1 MADMNIKFLGGIDK
15 RPYATAAENIENMRY
30 DIDRMCWKNDRSFR
44 SWYNPD
50 VDAVPSGEPSTSNI
64 YSIYSYQRHKSSTQC
79 ILFEELT
86 TGTSPSL
93 TLKVIIGQSVY
104 TLATGRAVPRGNDPG
119 TSYIKIG
126 KFLFIINGEDPPLI
140 YQGGRRIRT
149 AFFHNTP
156 EAPTPVEAPASFDSD
171 LGSQTNGDLQLKQRF
186 GKAGINFFDPGGN
199 LGMALSPETVFLS
212 NNNNANEYPIET
224 HNSYQYA
231 YSFISDTGAESPI
244 SPISSQV
251 TWKYH
256 ATGQVINLNRHI
268 YKHGLSIDYIPLG
281 PPGTVKRRIYRTKN
295 QRSGGGNINIGGTQG
310 AQTLNAGA
318 GSDLYFC
325 QDLNDNT
332 STVFFDFLPDSSLG
346 SIAPSVSHSAP
357 IPPGLTYGAA
367 FKNHL
372 ILAGSSENSSILYFS
387 KGNFP
392 EQFPAFN
399 FFDLGSADG
408 GAITGLY
415 ATENVCYVFRE
426 RAIDVLVP
434 TDNLELPFKIEPL
447 VTGVGS
453 LSPHSVQSVPGV
465 GLVFLGHDKR
475 FYALQGGSA
484 SSRYAGQAGLVQLGN
499 EIDELTE
506 KISANS
512 LGRVVAVYSDRDQEY
527 WAHCPV
533 NGGRFA
539 TEGFVYHVPIKAWSR
554 RVNIPVGCFTY
565 LPERFV
571 AFGSN
576 SGLTN
581 LPVIDGVD
589 ESSQNG
595 GIMVWCGTLGIGY
608 KEGLTQNRLRT
619 TGSPNYAWET
629 NWLDFQNQNIIK
641 RVLDITLFTYK
652 NVSGGGSMR
661 VGVDWKPLDYNTD
674 TAALDTNFITYNSE
688 QTKAG
693 LYNTAQT
700 DQGFGNKV
708 TNFDVNR
715 YSAKEIIG
723 TRISNPFGSH
733 QIVGGPGRTSKGE
746 SGSGGA
752 RWWKLRFS
760 GSAPMALIGFQINFE
775 TPAGIKQL
783 NFAAGNSDTNIT
795 AMQTILGLS

>member
-30 DIDRMCWKNDRSFR
+30 DEHRMCWKNDRSFR

-50 VDAVPSGEPSTSNI
+50 VDAVPSGEPSTGNI
-64 YSIYSYQRHKSSTQC
+64 YSIYSYQRHRSSTQC
-79 ILFEELT
+79 LLFEELA
-86 TGTSPSL
+86 GSGESL
-93 TLKVIIGQSVY
+93 NLKVIIGQSVY
-104 TLATGRAVPRGNDPG
+104 TLATNRAVPRGNDPG

-126 KFLFIINGEDPPLI
+126 KNLFIINGEDPPLL
-140 YQGGRRIRT
+140 YSGGRRIRT

-156 EAPTPVEAPASFDSD
+156 EAPTPVEVPGTFDD
-171 LGSQTNGDLQLKQRF
+171 NLGTQTNGDLQLRQRF
-186 GKAGINFFDPGGN
+186 GKAGINFFDNAGN
-199 LGMALSPETVFLS
+199 LGMALAPETVTLTA
-212 NNNNANEYPIET
+212 NNTVDEYPIQT
-224 HNSYQYA
+224 HNCFQYA

-244 SPISSQV
+244 SPVSAQV
-251 TWKYH
+251 SWHYR
-256 ATGQVINLNRHI
+256 ATGQVRNLNYSE
-268 YKHGLSIDYIPLG
+268 YKHGLSVDYIPLG
-281 PPGTVKRRIYRTKN
+281 PPGTMKRRIYRTKN
-295 QRSGGGNINIGGTQG
+295 QRGGANGIKIGGMQG
-310 AQTLNAGA
+310 ARQLRPGA
-318 GSDLYFC
+318 GQELFFC
-325 QDLNDNT
+325 GDLNDNT
-332 STVFFDFLPDSSLG
+332 STVFFDMMPDSGLG
-346 SIAPSVSHSAP
+346 SVAPSVSDSAP

-399 FFDLGSADG
+399 FFDLGSTDG
-408 GAITGLY
+408 GAITALY

-434 TDNLELPFKIEPL
+434 TNNLELPFRIEPL
-447 VTGVGS
+447 VGGIGS
-453 LSPHSVQSVPGV
+453 LSPHSIQAVPGV
-465 GLVFLGHDKR
+465 GLVFLGHDKK
-475 FYALQGGSA
+475 FYALSGA
-484 SSRYAGQAGLVQLGN
+484 SGDSRYAGQAGVVQLGA
-499 EIDELTE
+499 EIEELTE
-506 KISANS
+506 SISANS
-512 LGRVVAVYSDRDQEY
+512 LGRVVAIYSDRDKEY

-539 TEGFVYHVPIKAWSR
+539 TEGFCYHVPIKSWSR
-554 RVNIPVGCFTY
+554 RTNIPVGCFTY
-565 LPERFV
+565 LPERWV

-595 GIMVWCGTLGIGY
+595 GIMTWCGTLGVGY
-608 KEGLTQNRLRT
+608 KEGPSQNRLRT
-619 TGSPNYAWET
+619 TGSPDYVWET
-629 NWLDFQNQNIIK
+629 NWLDFADQNIIK

-661 VGVDWKPLDYNTD
+661 VGVDWKPLDYNTE
-674 TAALDTNFITYNSE
+674 TQALDTNFITYNSE
-688 QTKAG
+688 QTTAG
-693 LYNTAQT
+693 VYGTAKT
-700 DQGFGNKV
+700 DQGFGAKV
-708 TNFDVNR
+708 TNIDANR
-715 YSAKEIIG
+715 YSAREING
-723 TRISNPFGSH
+723 TRISNPFGSL
-733 QIVGGPGRTSKGE
+733 QLVDGPGRTSKGE
-746 SGSGGA
+746 VGSGGA

-760 GSAPMALIGFQINFE
+760 GSQPVAIIGFQINFE

-783 NFAAGNSDTNIT
+783 NFAAGDSDTNHS